1 MLMNV
6 PLDGV
11 YATFKWISFLQKF
24 KLNIWYQ
31 HLDEFDLYT
40 NETLIE
46 YILVGKI
53 VLATSLQ
60 CHSVKEFLW
69 RRLSPDSLSSYVS

>member
-24 KLNIWYQ
+24 KLKIWYQ
-31 HLDEFDLYT
+31 HRDEFDLCN

-46 YILVGKI
+46 YIFGWEIL
-53 VLATSLQ
+53 LATSL
-60 CHSVKEFLW
+60 
-69 RRLSPDSLSSYVS
+69 